1 MLGIT
6 VGIFDSTNPR
16 DRIYALLG
24 MPFSGNDP
32 EQGTLLKPNYAQDI
46 RSVYTQ
52 AVQRILRQDE
62 HLRVLSSIHHGAEID
77 TSWPTWVPKWN
88 KSYKAEPLALR
99 EEQGYYSN
107 AGELFIP
114 DDNTFSPDGERI
126 YLNGIECATVTEVG
140 NVMTKHKHGIAAMC
154 REKDSKALMSILHTL
169 SNEDNQ
175 LRSSWSSKV
184 EQYTIFG
191 FSDPVRQGKI
201 AKEGFKSAAA
211 VGMPGKY
218 GIRASVEM
226 LTGDKAQV
234 DHLVE
239 FLAYWR
245 ERSTW
250 NQTELLHGSVDE
262 APCATK
268 IGDRIVVLFG
278 GIVPFVL
285 RPADNGAWLFV
296 GECFVPG
303 LMQGESVEAAGL
315 LDHGSFERE
324 KDGALRLKLESES
337 DTSPRFRRK
346 VGENN
351 IVRKCLLA
359 RIPGQIF
366 TTSASLHQHLC
377 RLHTGAYHLE
387 PEQRKK
393 LQLDL
398 GETTQILTERYH
410 SASQNLSRSIFG
422 GKGGFAHVQRL
433 IHSCYWSKSEG
444 RYVECWHELKAAVGE
459 AQELHMHRE
468 QPTQASSD
476 FDRVVRRR
484 TWCILETLDW
494 QISALLSRPLI
505 IDRNDC
511 QVELPSLSLEPDM
524 PSAIMHMKLQC
535 QLSSKLFQGFGN
547 ARSIMLASELQAYQH
562 EIGTWMQ
569 HLPPQFAITTSDTT
583 LDERYLWLILQRHSI
598 HTVSYSLVVNPT
610 KPYLTG
616 SCPSSGPS
624 EDHIKKIGID
634 YCLLFI
640 DVLKRILNYAYPHDA
655 RSALA
660 SYRILSRLVERTFLT
675 TSFDHGPPRKEIQAK
690 PRSTSDSPSL
700 DVNVTS
706 GCCDATASTQD
717 LGFGTVFDAEIMELN
732 MPWDWESS
740 NTDFNELL

>member
-6 VGIFDSTNPR
+6 VGIFDSTDPR

-88 KSYKAEPLALR
+88 ESYKAEPLALR

-140 NVMTKHKHGIAAMC
+140 NVMTKHKHGIAAMS
-154 REKDSKALMSILHTL
+154 REKDSKALI
-169 SNEDNQ
+169 
-175 LRSSWSSKV
+175 SKV

-218 GIRASVEM
+218 GIKASVEM

-262 APCATK
+262 AWGADKESACSKEIWLCCLNTCWGWRVFHRADGKFGLGPAATK

-377 RLHTGAYHLE
+377 RLHTGAYVLIFYLMVQKFLDTINYHYYILHPPTFLEEYKHWWKNRTQSQPLNFEWTSLFIEVCACAAQHLE

-398 GETTQILTERYH
+398 GETTQISTERYH

-468 QPTQASSD
+468 QPTQAFSD

-484 TWCILETLDW
+484 IWCILETLDW

-583 LDERYLWLILQRHSI
+583 LDERYLWLYITTPFHSYR
-598 HTVSYSLVVNPT
+598 V
-610 KPYLTG
+610 
-616 SCPSSGPS
+616 
-624 EDHIKKIGID
+624 
-634 YCLLFI
+634 LLFGRQP
-640 DVLKRILNYAYPHDA
+640 DETILDWQLPF
-655 RSALA
+655 
-660 SYRILSRLVERTFLT
+660 IRTIR
-675 TSFDHGPPRKEIQAK
+675 GPYQK
-690 PRSTSDSPSL
+690 
-700 DVNVTS
+700 
-706 GCCDATASTQD
+706 
-717 LGFGTVFDAEIMELN
+717 
-732 MPWDWESS
+732 DWH
-740 NTDFNELL
+740 